1 MAELLEQ
8 ILNNLL
14 QPDNAVIQQATAQL
28 KEAAKDPM
36 IIPALCDVLRGAQDM
51 QIRQFAAVLLRRRL
65 IKRWKSI
72 SNEQRESLKSLL
84 LEIIQREPEHK
95 VRYAVAQLSA
105 VILRNEKLE
114 HWPQFIQFVLQT
126 SRSRVPEERQV
137 GLLVL
142 KCALNLCAGL
152 FRIHFGDLIKLFQHA
167 LTDLQNA
174 PVLFYTL
181 QSLTSIVPEMS
192 GNEMNLL
199 RSLISKIL
207 TAIRQLIQ
215 SNEVQACEA
224 MEVFDELMEG
234 EVSIVVHHLAE
245 IIPFCVELAVNT
257 SLSDN
262 LRVKALSCLSFL
274 IKLKSKSI
282 IKQKMLTPILS
293 ALFPIMCAEPP
304 PGQMDPEDQ
313 EDEDEILDEEAEVQT
328 PKHYAVQV
336 IDMLALHLPPE
347 KLFPQLTPLMEPCL
361 LSLNPYQ
368 RKAGLMC
375 IAVLSEG
382 CADFIRNKHLKP
394 MLKIVCD
401 ALSDESQVVRN
412 AALFAIGQFSENL
425 QPDISEYSDSV
436 LPLLLG
442 YISGVDPCQTAHLTK
457 AYYALEN
464 FVESLGSRIEPYLP
478 TLMERILMSLNNS
491 NNNRVKELSVSAL
504 GAIANGAEKLL
515 LPYFSSVME
524 TLKIHLVQTAEEGK
538 PIQIQCLETLG
549 ILVRN
554 LGKDAFLPLTEDC
567 CFLGLGLC
575 DKIDDP
581 DLRRCAYSLFAALSG
596 IMEDSISAHLEK
608 ITTLMLLSLKSREG
622 IVVHYHENRSF
633 MLFDDE
639 ADEDAELIQDEDE
652 DEDPDIEGFTVENS
666 YIDEKEDA
674 CLALGEIAYNASS
687 SFFPYLDSCFKEV
700 SKHIESPHT
709 NVRKA
714 VYQALGQFVCSMNK
728 ICQKNPSEANIAA
741 LLCLLSLMI
750 PPCLHGALHDKER
763 SVVMA
768 ILDTLNQL
776 LREVKE
782 HCIREP
788 AQLERLCT
796 VLKTVLQSKTL
807 CQDPDADDE
816 DEQQAELDAMLIE
829 YAGEGIPLIAA
840 AVGGATF
847 SPYFAEFLPLL
858 LNKAKSSCSPAE
870 KSFALGTLAESVVA
884 LGPAVVQFIPQI
896 LSALISGVR
905 DEDKEVRSNSVF
917 GLGVLVE
924 HGGGAMHQEY
934 PKILSIL
941 SSIISSE
948 KNARVMD
955 NVCGAVSRMVLS
967 HPNVIPL
974 EQVFP
979 VMLRSLPLK
988 EDFEENSVVFKCIAF
1003 LYENFTSQ
1011 VTTQLGNIV
1020 RIFSHVLGTKEIQ
1033 PDTENSLILLLRDMS
1048 QRFPQELH
1056 DAMKS
1061 IPAEASS
1068 KLSAVLG
1075 TA

>member
-1 MAELLEQ
+1 SRPAGGLLEQ
-8 ILNNLL
+8 ILSSLL
-14 QPDNAVIQQATAQL
+14 QPDNAVIQQATVQL
-28 KEAAKDPM
+28 KEAVKDPM
-36 IIPALCDVLRGAQDM
+36 IIPALCDVLRGSPDM
-51 QIRQFAAVLLRRRL
+51 QIRQLAAVLLRRRL
-65 IKRWKSI
+65 TKHYKSI
-72 SNEQRESLKSLL
+72 PSEQRETLKSLL
-84 LEIIQREPEHK
+84 LEAIQREPEHK
-95 VRYAVAQLSA
+95 VRYALAQLLA
-105 VILRNEKLE
+105 VILRNETLAN
-114 HWPQFIQFVLQT
+114 WPQFIQFVLLT
-126 SRSRVPEERQV
+126 SRSQVPEQRQV

-142 KCALNLCAGL
+142 KCALDLSAGL
-152 FRIHFGDLIKLFQHA
+152 FHSHFSDLIKLFQQA

-199 RSLISKIL
+199 RSLISKII

-234 EVSIVVHHLAE
+234 EVSVVVHHLAE
-245 IIPFCVELAVNT
+245 IIPFCIELAVNT

-262 LRVKALSCLSFL
+262 LRVKALTCLSFL

-282 IKQKMLTPILS
+282 IKQKMLSPILS
-293 ALFPIMCAEPP
+293 ALFPIMCVEPP

-313 EDEDEILDEEAEVQT
+313 EDEDEILDEETEVQT

-347 KLFPQLTPLMEPCL
+347 KLFAQLTPLMEPCL
-361 LSLNPYQ
+361 LSANPYQ

-382 CADFIRNKHLKP
+382 CADFIRNKHLKT
-394 MLKIVCD
+394 MIKIVCD

-425 QPDISEYSDSV
+425 QPEISEYSDSV

-442 YISGVDPCQTAHLTK
+442 YISGVDPCQNAHLTK
-457 AYYALEN
+457 AYYVLEN
-464 FVESLGSRIEPYLP
+464 FVESLGSKIEPYLP
-478 TLMERILMSLNNS
+478 ALMERILMSLNNA
-491 NNNRVKELSVSAL
+491 NNRVRELSVSAL

-524 TLKIHLVQTAEEGK
+524 ALKVHLVQTGGEEGK
-538 PIQIQCLETLG
+538 PIQIQCLETLS

-567 CFLGLGLC
+567 CLLGLGLC

-596 IMEDSISAHLEK
+596 IMEDSISVHLEK
-608 ITTLMLLSLKSREG
+608 ITTLMLLSLKSTEG
-622 IVVHYHENRSF
+622 IVVHYNENRSF
-633 MLFDDE
+633 LIFDDE
-639 ADEDAELIQDEDE
+639 AEEDAFIQDEDE
-652 DEDPDIEGFTVENS
+652 EEDPDIKGFTVENS
-666 YIDEKEDA
+666 YVDEKEDA
-674 CLALGEIAYNASS
+674 CLCLGELAYNASS
-687 SFFPYLDSCFKEV
+687 SFFPYLDSCFKEI
-700 SKHIESPHT
+700 SKHIEAPHSS
-709 NVRKA
+709 VRKA
-714 VYQALGQFVCSMNK
+714 AYQALGQLVCSMNN
-728 ICQKNPSEANIAA
+728 ICMKNASEENIAA
-741 LLCLLSLMI
+741 LLSLLSFLI

-776 LREVKE
+776 L
-782 HCIREP
+782 
-788 AQLERLCT
+788 
-796 VLKTVLQSKTL
+796 
-807 CQDPDADDE
+807 
-816 DEQQAELDAMLIE
+816 
-829 YAGEGIPLIAA
+829 GFPLVAA
-840 AVGGATF
+840 AVGGVTF

-858 LNKAKSSCSPAE
+858 LNKVKPSCTPAE
-870 KSFALGTLAESVVA
+870 KSFAAGTLAESVMA
-884 LGPAVVQFIPQI
+884 LGPAVVQFVPQI
-896 LSALISGVR
+896 LPAFISGVR

-924 HGGGAMHQEY
+924 HGGD
-934 PKILSIL
+934 SI
-941 SSIISSE
+941 SE
-948 KNARVMD
+948 KDARVLD

-967 HPNVIPL
+967 HANGVPL

-988 EDFEENSVVFKCIAF
+988 EDFEENSTVFKCIAY
-1003 LYENFTSQ
+1003 LYENFASQ
-1011 VTTQLGNIV
+1011 VTTQLVDIV
-1020 RIFSHVLGTKEIQ
+1020 RIFSQVLGTKEIQ
-1033 PDTENSLILLLRDMS
+1033 PDTENSLILLLRDMA

-1056 DAMKS
+1056 NAIEGEPGWKMVATIS
-1061 IPAEASS
+1061 QAGSGQLLA
-1068 KLSAVLG
+1068 
-1075 TA
+1075 